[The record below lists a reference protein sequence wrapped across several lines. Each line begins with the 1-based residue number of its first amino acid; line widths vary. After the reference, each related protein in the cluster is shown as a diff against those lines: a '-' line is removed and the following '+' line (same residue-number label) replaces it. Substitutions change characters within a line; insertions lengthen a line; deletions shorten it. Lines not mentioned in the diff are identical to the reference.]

1 MSEIKKTPSA
11 KGVINIKLNGQEFTA
26 FVSGTSQQE
35 RHRTPVVVGERK
47 NQKHFS
53 KMIQR
58 VRVLL
63 GR

>member
-11 KGVINIKLNGQEFTA
+11 KGVINIKLNDQKFTA
-26 FVSGTSQQE
+26 FVSETSQQE
-35 RHRTPVVVGERK
+35 RHRTRVVVGERK

-53 KMIQR
+53 KMIQKIR
-58 VRVLL
+58 VML